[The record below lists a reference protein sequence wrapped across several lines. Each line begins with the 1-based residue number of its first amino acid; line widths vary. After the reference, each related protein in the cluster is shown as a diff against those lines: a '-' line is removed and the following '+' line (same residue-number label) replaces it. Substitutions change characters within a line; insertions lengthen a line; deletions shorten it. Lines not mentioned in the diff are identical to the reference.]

1 MRQSDRFKEKDFKK
15 RSNFRYRQ
23 LEKSDTLRYLL
34 WGTFMYSKIR
44 GRRSSTSNS
53 VPSTFCDSEIVK
65 IKLKVFMI

>member
-34 WGTFMYSKIR
+34 WLKGALSCIAK
-44 GRRSSTSNS
+44 
-53 VPSTFCDSEIVK
+53 SEEGGLVLVILFHPLFVIVK
-65 IKLKVFMI
+65 